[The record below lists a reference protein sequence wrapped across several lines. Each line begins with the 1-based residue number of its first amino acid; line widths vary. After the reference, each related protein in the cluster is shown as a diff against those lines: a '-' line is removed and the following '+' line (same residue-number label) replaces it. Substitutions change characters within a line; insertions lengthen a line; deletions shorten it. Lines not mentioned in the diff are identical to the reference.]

1 MGIDELTSAL
11 LRGAVS
17 AAAVAALL
25 LAGQRWGRD
34 VAGLLAGLPTVTGP
48 ALVWLAL
55 DRGRDFASQAAVGAV
70 LAGAACAVFALAY
83 ARSCLVLRRWP
94 ALAVASA
101 LSMPPLG
108 LLWLPPVPLPLAF
121 GLVALVCMVCSC
133 CVTACMSACMSACR
147 TACMSDCM
155 SACTTACMT
164 ALPPVAT
171 RAAHAV
177 ATANGADGRAA
188 GAAARPGLSTAAV
201 AGVVTALASLLAPHL
216 SPVAAGALTSP
227 PLLAAAV
234 AWELHRQHCR
244 APVLVFLR
252 GYTAGLVGR
261 CACVAAFGA
270 LLLPAGLMQ
279 AAAVASMLA
288 LALGWVTGRWMGR
301 GFGSR
306 ASATAVGLE
315 ASP

>member
-133 CVTACMSACMSACR
+133 CVTACMSAC
-147 TACMSDCM
+147 
-155 SACTTACMT
+155 TTACMT

-171 RAAHAV
+171 RATHAV

>member
-25 LAGQRWGRD
+25 LAGQRGGRD

-133 CVTACMSACMSACR
+133 CVTACMSACR
-147 TACMSDCM
+147 
-155 SACTTACMT
+155 TACMT

>member
-1 MGIDELTSAL
+1 MIERAAMSADELIGAL
-11 LRGAVS
+11 LRGGLT
-17 AAAVAALL
+17 AAAVAAML

-55 DRGRDFASQAAVGAV
+55 DRGRDFASDAAVGAV

-83 ARSCLVLRRWP
+83 ACACTVLGRWS
-94 ALAVASA
+94 ALAVASVA
-101 LSMPPLG
+101 SVPPLG
-108 LLWLPPVPLPLAF
+108 LLALPHVPLAQAF
-121 GLVALVCMVCSC
+121 GLVVVVCMVCLW
-133 CVTACMSACMSACR
+133 
-147 TACMSDCM
+147 
-155 SACTTACMT
+155 CMT
-164 ALPPVAT
+164 ALPPVA
-171 RAAHAV
+171 AV
-177 ATANGADGRAA
+177 ATRCTDAPAA
-188 GAAARPGLSTAAV
+188 GAAARPALATIAV

-216 SPVAAGALTSP
+216 SPAAAGAMTSP

-234 AWELHRQHCR
+234 VWELHRQRCR

-279 AAAVASMLA
+279 AAGVGSVLA
-288 LALGWVTGRWMGR
+288 LALGWVTRRWIGL
-301 GFGSR
+301 R